1 MAVKYMLCSK
11 KKKQGML
18 KLMKEREKK
27 INMPTIMKIFGEG
40 GGGLNNQT
48 HLVHIV
54 RLLIFS
60 AFS

>member
-1 MAVKYMLCSK
+1 MNNVVFFFTLTFNISMAVKYMLCSK

-40 GGGLNNQT
+40 GGG
-48 HLVHIV
+48 
-54 RLLIFS
+54 
-60 AFS
+60 A

>member
-40 GGGLNNQT
+40 GGGLK
-48 HLVHIV
+48 
-54 RLLIFS
+54 
-60 AFS
+60 

>member
-40 GGGLNNQT
+40 GGLNNQT

-54 RLLIFS
+54 SLLIFS